1 MKSSFPSK
9 YKNTTMESKYKRE
22 TESFLNMLRLMEKV
36 RRECPWDSAQTEQT
50 LRTLTIEEIYELSEA
65 ILNND
70 NNNICKELGDVLMHV
85 VFYSLIGKEKGCF
98 DLADVM
104 DSLSEKL
111 IRRHPHVFN
120 PEGNISY
127 EQVEKNWE
135 QIKLKEGN
143 KSALSGVPGGL
154 PSLVKAYRMQDKAK
168 GVGFD
173 WDNETQVLDKV
184 KEEMAELQAEVEKKD
199 NHDRI
204 EQEFGDVLFSLIN
217 YSRFIDVNPDTALER
232 TNKKFKRRFQ
242 FMEDKVRSLGKSLKD
257 LTLGQ
262 MDEIWNEAK
271 SLEQH

>member
-1 MKSSFPSK
+1 
-9 YKNTTMESKYKRE
+9 MESKYKRE